1 MDYALASFDSA
12 AASNVVCD
20 TVTKMTN
27 FDGAAYMG
35 VWYEQQSVLDQP
47 FGDNSI
53 TCSQSKYSDLL
64 ADGHFTVRNSSETSD
79 FSPSLSATGTGY
91 CPDLSGECYVSF
103 WSRAIRTPN
112 YFVLETDYTSFSIVY
127 NCSPDSMQFLWFLT
141 RDKVISDELY

>member
-1 MDYALASFDSA
+1 
-12 AASNVVCD
+12 
-20 TVTKMTN
+20 
-27 FDGAAYMG
+27 MG

-91 CPDLSGECYVSF
+91 CPDLSGHCYVSF
-103 WSRAIRTPN
+103 YGKVLTAPN
-112 YFVLETDYTSFSIVY
+112 YNVIATDYTSFSVNYSCDLIENIAY
-127 NCSPDSMQFLWFLT
+127 LYFKS
-141 RDKVISDELY
+141 RDNIIDETLYA